1 MSHLSKKQEIIGIII
16 LIVIMLVLA
25 IKFGNLLNL
34 FNTGKIITSIS
45 TTTIPGHTTINSSN
59 TIITYAGSC
68 SSIYVYEEY
77 TVNSIKSYKCSW
89 TGGNLG
95 IWVASGAAD
104 NINLDIVGANRVTYL
119 NQSSSYSCLTFLR
132 EVNLT
137 AQNYTISFN
146 TYGGGG
152 TCLDPHEKLVIN
164 STTTPSTNRT
174 YDFVYNG
181 NFSYDTYAGWTVN
194 AIAFGVKPANILE
207 YNSEYCFKD
216 YPWSGLSG
224 NYFATTASC
233 SHQPRPGELISSYF
247 NASYPYLNFQ
257 IISPTNN
264 SDFIEILYNNTPEII
279 ATYNTYLGES
289 TNSFYQFQN
298 ASIPLNS
305 VRGKMVRLAI
315 ISYIPGIHST
325 LNVSERPLANFTAIG
340 DIHMSYIPWQYK
352 NITTKLEINST
363 S

>member
-1 MSHLSKKQEIIGIII
+1 MSKKQEIGGIVI
-16 LIVIMLVLA
+16 LIIIMLVLA
-25 IKFGNLLNL
+25 IVFGHLFNLI
-34 FNTGKIITSIS
+34 NTGKIITTAP
-45 TTTIPGHTTINSSN
+45 TTTIPTSKTVNSSKN
-59 TIITYAGSC
+59 TTSYAGSC
-68 SSIYVYEEY
+68 SSIYIYEEY
-77 TVNSIKSYKCSW
+77 TVNSTRSYRCSW

-95 IWVASGAAD
+95 IWVASGTAD
-104 NINLDIVGANRVTYL
+104 RVNIHIVGANNVTYL

-132 EVNLT
+132 DINLS

-164 STTTPSTNRT
+164 STTSPSTDRI

-181 NFSYDTYAGWTVN
+181 NFSYDTYAGWTVIN
-194 AIAFGVKPANILE
+194 TTSFGTRPANIVQ

-233 SHQPRPGELISSYF
+233 YHQPRPGELISSYF

-257 IISPTNN
+257 IVSPTNN
-264 SDFIEILYNNTPEII
+264 SDYIEILYNNTPEII
-279 ATYNTYLGES
+279 ATYNTYLGEN
-289 TNSFYQFQN
+289 TGSFYRFQN

-305 VRGKMVRLAI
+305 VRDKIVRLAI

-352 NITTKLEINST
+352 NITTKLEINS
-363 S
+363 SNH